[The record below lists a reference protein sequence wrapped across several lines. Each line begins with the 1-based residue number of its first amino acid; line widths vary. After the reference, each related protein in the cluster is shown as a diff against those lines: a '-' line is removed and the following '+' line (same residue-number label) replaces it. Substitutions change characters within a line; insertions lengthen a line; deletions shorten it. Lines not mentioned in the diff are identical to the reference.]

1 MAMTLTKILNP
12 LPNSCL
18 LSTNFCSKCFFLIIL
33 FARHSAWLMLLL
45 LKCAWL
51 VNSKKPSTDNLNL
64 LLKNTISVLYLADKF
79 RTWCHWTDWIGQ
91 QCVTQLNDYKS
102 KTLTPSYSSRHDDNL
117 YRQLPFFPKKHT
129 KKNEI
134 FWGGIVVLIGETGD
148 SINNICLLL
157 CWFKTS
163 ALLSHWRACL
173 IKLIKEWKTKINFEL
188 RCIYTID
195 ILPKTMTIYY
205 IYLKPCDPI
214 QYNNHIQ

>member
-18 LSTNFCSKCFFLIIL
+18 LSTNFWSMLFFLDYFIL
-33 FARHSAWLMLLL
+33 RHSAWLMLLL

-117 YRQLPFFPKKHT
+117 YRQLPFFPKKHKQKRT
-129 KKNEI
+129 RYFGVALSYWLGK
-134 FWGGIVVLIGETGD
+134 VVTV
-148 SINNICLLL
+148 
-157 CWFKTS
+157 
-163 ALLSHWRACL
+163 
-173 IKLIKEWKTKINFEL
+173 
-188 RCIYTID
+188 
-195 ILPKTMTIYY
+195 
-205 IYLKPCDPI
+205 
-214 QYNNHIQ
+214 